1 MANPAVLLAAR
12 RAGLRAVLWSRWG
25 KDWRRRATA
34 QSVAANAIRDLHG
47 GEILLLHD
55 ADHYAAPGSW
65 RATAAAL
72 PEIAAA
78 VAQVGL
84 SFGPL
89 Y

>member
-1 MANPAVLLAAR
+1 
-12 RAGLRAVLWSRWG
+12 
-25 KDWRRRATA
+25 
-34 QSVAANAIRDLHG
+34 VAANATRDLRG

-65 RATAAAL
+65 RATVAAL

-78 VAQVGL
+78 VERAGL
-84 SFGPL
+84 PFRPL